1 MAGYQHLMPRHRLP
15 LEKCRK
21 VHGERERLGL
31 NSPTAKPVPKKNAP
45 RSLPCHR
52 AFARGRGAFFAVSI
66 LDSDAVPSAYFA
78 GGRYVGTFKT
88 CGN

>member
-31 NSPTAKPVPKKNAP
+31 NSPTAKPVPKKKCPTQFA
-45 RSLPCHR
+45 LPQGVCEG
-52 AFARGRGAFFAVSI
+52 ARGIFRSFYS
-66 LDSDAVPSAYFA
+66 
-78 GGRYVGTFKT
+78 
-88 CGN
+88 